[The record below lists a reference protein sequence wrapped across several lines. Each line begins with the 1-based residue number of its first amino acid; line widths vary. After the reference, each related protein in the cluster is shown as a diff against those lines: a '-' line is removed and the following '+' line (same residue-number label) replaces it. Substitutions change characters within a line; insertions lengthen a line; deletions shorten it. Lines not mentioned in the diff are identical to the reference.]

1 MGENIMAFREKDQAD
16 FDLETF
22 VDLFD
27 TAMSSDNPA
36 VQKALKNLI
45 LISALVGANANHDI
59 KQGPLRRLVED
70 IKHLNQRISSL
81 EMNREYKT
89 TYAPP
94 STGTWPSGTIPPGTI
109 GTIPPGTI
117 WTTNKSYTDPNN
129 GAISAQGHMNQAKSF
144 VNGHGDVFEVKVGA
158 LLDKLE
164 SK

>member
-1 MGENIMAFREKDQAD
+1 MAFREKDQAD

-36 VQKALKNLI
+36 VQKALKNLM
-45 LISALVGANANHDI
+45 LISALVDAKSDHAI

-94 STGTWPSGTIPPGTI
+94 STGTWPG

-117 WTTNKSYTDPNN
+117 WTTNTSYTDPNN
-129 GAISAQGHMNQAKSF
+129 GAIAAQGHMNQVTSQAKSF

>member
-1 MGENIMAFREKDQAD
+1 MEMREKDQAD

-27 TAMSSDNPA
+27 TAMTSDNPA
-36 VQKALKNLI
+36 VKKALKNLI
-45 LISALVGANANHDI
+45 LISTLVDANSDHGLR
-59 KQGPLRRLVED
+59 QGPLRRLVED
-70 IKHLNQRISSL
+70 IKHLNQRVSSL
-81 EMNREYKT
+81 ESEKQYKT
-89 TYAPP
+89 YTQPN
-94 STGTWPSGTIPPGTI
+94 TGTWPSGPGYTPIP

-117 WTTNKSYTDPNN
+117 WTTNTSYTDPNN
-129 GAISAQGHMNQAKSF
+129 SAIAAQGHMNQVTSQAKSF